1 MRRLVCG
8 GLVVGPFL
16 SGSNSQGLRSR
27 EGGVRV
33 RVWWGDEV
41 WGCVC
46 CDCCLSHGVEEVLA
60 SLGAKVVCSRQDFQ
74 RSGQDHV
81 GMVAGSSKGFVGA
94 CSVCVVDG
102 AEGTV

>member
-1 MRRLVCG
+1 M
-8 GLVVGPFL
+8 
-16 SGSNSQGLRSR
+16 
-27 EGGVRV
+27 
-33 RVWWGDEV
+33 WWGDEV
-41 WGCVC
+41 WGGVC
-46 CDCCLSHGVEEVLA
+46 CDCRLSHGVEEVLA
-60 SLGAKVVCSRQDFQ
+60 SLGAKVVGSRKYFQ